1 VLNSRNQFLGGWNQR
16 FFMVL
21 GAWHSLKMA
30 SYLLFRESHSIL
42 GRFYFEF
49 FPLNKSCLKK
59 PSHQEIQNF
68 YNHLFLGFKEN
79 HTEWM
84 EMVSNES
91 DLKLDDNHKNLIHN
105 LNWILTRGINGIKDY
120 ACSIRL
126 NNFEMFKTQ
135 KLFLI
140 QFFIL
145 FDCYEYFKVEYL
157 NMLIMKDIEENNQKF
172 FEFYKNNINLFNEE
186 IHEVAFSAL
195 TSRMGKQVDSFEPYN
210 NMFKSIKLHS
220 ELSLNFNPKL
230 TKKNQFRS
238 DRFKTIDK
246 EEVDEAAKVF
256 KKLMLEIKENRFLQ
270 VNIGSKKVY
279 SMKRDFEP
287 LKDYQKFDFKGIGK
301 KLKLKA
307 DLLMKN
313 LGSIRNKPNYT
324 DFIDDLFFKEK
335 EKLDE

>member
-1 VLNSRNQFLGGWNQR
+1 LNSYNKYIAGWHQR

-49 FPLNKSCLKK
+49 FPKNKSCLKK

-68 YNHLFLGFKEN
+68 YNHLLLGFNEN
-79 HTEWM
+79 KTEWM
-84 EMVSNES
+84 EMVSNVV
-91 DLKLDDNHKNLIHN
+91 DLELDKNHTNLIHN
-105 LNWILTRGINGIKDY
+105 LNWILTRGVNGIKDY

-126 NNFEMFKTQ
+126 NDFEIFKTQ

-157 NMLIMKDIEENNQKF
+157 NLLIMKEIEENNEKF
-172 FEFYKNNINLFNEE
+172 FEFYKNINLFNEE

-195 TSRMGKQVDSFEPYN
+195 TSRIGKRYDNIDPYN

-220 ELSLNFNPKL
+220 ELDLNFNTRS

-238 DRFKTIDK
+238 DRFKTLEQ
-246 EEVDEAAKVF
+246 EEIDEASNVF
-256 KKLMLEIKENRFLQ
+256 KKIMLEIKENRFLE

-279 SMKRDFEP
+279 SMTRDFSP
-287 LKDYQKFDFKGIGK
+287 LKDYQKFNFDGIAK

-307 DLLMKN
+307 DLLFKN
-313 LGSIRNKPNYT
+313 FELIKNKKNYKNI
-324 DFIDDLFFKEK
+324 IDDLFEK
-335 EKLDE
+335 EKDFDE